1 MIPNPAGTRRQ
12 QRKETGMRDEDDE
25 QLPGIA
31 GEIADD
37 YPEVWDAYS
46 DLGAAVAG
54 AGPLTSREMR
64 LVKLAL
70 AIGIQ
75 SEGAV
80 HSHARRARDEGIGD
94 EDLRQVALLSIPTH
108 GFPRA
113 AAAISWLSDDDD
125 EDDDDES

>member
-1 MIPNPAGTRRQ
+1 MSQRQ
-12 QRKETGMRDEDDE
+12 EKGMSDEEDE

-31 GEIADD
+31 GEIAED

-46 DLGAAVAG
+46 ELGAAVAG
-54 AGPLTSREMR
+54 AGPLTSRESR

-80 HSHARRARDEGIGD
+80 HSHARRARDEGIGED
-94 EDLRQVALLSIPTH
+94 DLRQVALLSIPTQ

-113 AAAISWLSDDDD
+113 AAAISWLNDDDDDDDDDD
-125 EDDDDES
+125 EDAEA